1 MHPGPQ
7 PIVVAGATGF
17 IGTALASHL
26 GGTHRLIGLTRSNRR
41 RIDNYE
47 ETRQVDLFSRNATVA
62 ALSGAKVAVYLVHSM
77 MPTARL
83 VQAHFS
89 DLDLLCAENFAE
101 AAAVNGIE
109 HIIYVGGLQPS
120 GAHTS
125 KHLKSRQEVEEALG
139 SYGVPVTTLR
149 AGLVIGGRGS
159 SFQILK
165 RLVSRLPI
173 MVCPSWTNTLTS
185 PVAIGDVVWAIAEA
199 ASWTSPKT
207 ATYDLGIDTP
217 ITYKDLMAA
226 TAQEM
231 GLKRAFL
238 PVPLVTPSLSRLWV
252 SAVTGAPKPLVHP
265 LIQSLRYEMIARN
278 DPHFRIPGDPQTPLK
293 TMLPE
298 ALKTADTHP
307 DAPRAFRP
315 AIRTQSPPRVLSIQ
329 RGRLKH
335 GQTASWAAEQY
346 LRWLPQGMK
355 GLNPIGIGFEGEST
369 HFRLG
374 KRGPVLLSF
383 IRDRDAD
390 YESFRVT
397 GGWLAKRNQQGRL
410 EFRTALNSS
419 LILTGVHEFEPRL
432 PWWIYRFTQA
442 LFHTWVMHRFL
453 RFIEKQPTT
462 PRGFSLDK
470 GRTAYGK
477 EHSNNG
483 PDHALKFSGNSSH
496 TLTDRL
502 PAHGT
507 RSFS

>member
-1 MHPGPQ
+1 MQKGP
-7 PIVVAGATGF
+7 PTIVVAGATGF
-17 IGTALASHL
+17 VGTALAAHL
-26 GGTHRLIGLTRSNRR
+26 GESHRLIGLTRSNRTH
-41 RIDNYE
+41 IDNYD

-101 AAAVNGIE
+101 AAATNGIE
-109 HIIYVGGLQPS
+109 HIIYVGGLQPA
-120 GAHTS
+120 GEHTS
-125 KHLKSRQEVEEALG
+125 KHLKSRQEVEEALA

-185 PVAIGDVVWAIAEA
+185 PVAIGDVVWAITQA

-217 ITYKDLMAA
+217 ITYKELMAA
-226 TAQEM
+226 TAEEM
-231 GLKRAFL
+231 GLKRAFI

-252 SAVTGAPKPLVHP
+252 SAVTGAPKSLVHP
-265 LIQSLRYEMIARN
+265 LIQSLRYKMIARN
-278 DPHFRIPGDPQTPLK
+278 NTRFRIPGDPKTPLR
-293 TMLPE
+293 TMLPQ
-298 ALKTADTHP
+298 ALETSDNHP
-307 DAPRAFRP
+307 DVPRAFRP
-315 AIRTQSPPRVLSIQ
+315 AVRSKTPPRVLSIQ
-329 RGRLKH
+329 RGRLNH

-355 GLNPIGIGFEGEST
+355 GLNPIGIGFEGQST

-374 KRGPVLLSF
+374 RRGPVLLSF
-383 IRDRDAD
+383 IRDRDGD
-390 YESFRVT
+390 YEVFRVT
-397 GGWLAKRNQQGRL
+397 GGWLAKRHQNGRL
-410 EFRTALNSS
+410 EFRAALNSS

-442 LFHTWVMHRFL
+442 LFHTWVMNRFL

-462 PRGFSLDK
+462 PRTFSLDK
-470 GRTAYGK
+470 NRTAFGEERSSDKSGK
-477 EHSNNG
+477 
-483 PDHALKFSGNSSH
+483 AL
-496 TLTDRL
+496 
-502 PAHGT
+502 
-507 RSFS
+507 